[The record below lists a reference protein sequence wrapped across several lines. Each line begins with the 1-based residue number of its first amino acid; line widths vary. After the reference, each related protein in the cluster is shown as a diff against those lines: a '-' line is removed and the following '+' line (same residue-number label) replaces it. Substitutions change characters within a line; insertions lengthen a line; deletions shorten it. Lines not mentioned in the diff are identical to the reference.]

1 MEGSLSLTMLYD
13 SPMNGIAT
21 VMLFLAGYE
30 TARDHFYFA
39 AISLPA

>member
-1 MEGSLSLTMLYD
+1 L
-13 SPMNGIAT
+13 
-21 VMLFLAGYE
+21 MLFLAGYE